1 MEITNEAQKGYI
13 IKITIPI
20 EVSLFLNI
28 SIEVSLFLNI
38 SIEIKF
44 YFTFLVVK

>member
-28 SIEVSLFLNI
+28 SIE
-38 SIEIKF
+38 IKF
-44 YFTFLVVK
+44 YAYFSCS

>member
-13 IKITIPI
+13 I
-20 EVSLFLNI
+20 N
-28 SIEVSLFLNI
+28 LFLNI

>member
-28 SIEVSLFLNI
+28 SIE
-38 SIEIKF
+38 IKF
-44 YFTFLVVK
+44 YSGLTH